1 MDAGIFGMDEFSDDL
16 DCVLSLMPRNTA
28 EEKMNYDYMSGIAGK
43 IVKSKLDPEEIT
55 KLLTYLDEKDRRRNT
70 NWEVLFPWLT
80 EYKKYVV

>member
-1 MDAGIFGMDEFSDDL
+1 MPQSTDEDKI
-16 DCVLSLMPRNTA
+16 TY
-28 EEKMNYDYMSGIAGK
+28 EYMLGIANS
-43 IVKSKLDPEEIT
+43 IIDSDVNPQEVS

>member
-1 MDAGIFGMDEFSDDL
+1 ML
-16 DCVLSLMPRNTA
+16 
-28 EEKMNYDYMSGIAGK
+28 GIANN
-43 IVKSKLDPEEIT
+43 IIASDIDPQEIS